1 MLWLVFRYCARLV
14 IAFDYYREYPRILQ
28 SLQLFANK
36 MPSAAFP
43 SQVVKHYELR
53 ETIGS
58 GGFAKVKLAV
68 HILTGEKVAI
78 KVMNKKELGS
88 DLPRVQ
94 REIDA
99 MKNLSH
105 QHVCQLYHV
114 IQTDDYIFMVMEYA
128 PGGELF
134 DYIVAKDKLKE
145 DEARGFFRQIV
156 SAVAYIHERGYAH
169 RDLKPENLLLD
180 EDQNIKLIDFGLVAK
195 PRGGMTDHLD
205 TCCGSP
211 AYAAPELI
219 SGFPYHGNEVD
230 LWSMGVL
237 LYALLCGFLPFD
249 DDNTFKL
256 YKLIQKGE
264 YEVPEWLS
272 PGTAKLL
279 SQLLQTNPQRRAT
292 IKSLLNH
299 DWVMKGYAAPV
310 RWMSRIKK
318 DKPDPDVLLEMASYY
333 DVHPDTMMKRLL
345 EWKFDEVTSMYFLL
359 CKKKSKGQLPEL
371 LPRYSKSHTR
381 KSVHSKENEHPNVF
395 SSENTEYILRTP
407 KALPYVEH
415 QSRKAMVNHQEE
427 NMQPPT
433 RRPRAGTLPYDAE
446 PTTPSRKAPTAMPP
460 PVAPITPRV
469 RKTPAA
475 KGAAADIPTSHSDY
489 DFGSND
495 LTPMSQARLW
505 SQSLDTN
512 LDKATSKRTPF
523 RSPFTLGRKRFG
535 SVDTPSSTSKWS
547 SKSIMGSI
555 EDGLNRIVE
564 AITPRGLGSH
574 GPRKVKALYNVSST
588 STRSADEV
596 LDEIKRV
603 LKLADIMFKQKGYTL
618 RCKSI
623 DERGKVVLDFE
634 MEVCLIPK
642 MEIIGIRRK
651 RMKGDTWAYKKI
663 CEELLAA
670 AKL

>member
-1 MLWLVFRYCARLV
+1 
-14 IAFDYYREYPRILQ
+14 
-28 SLQLFANK
+28 

-43 SQVVKHYELR
+43 SQITKHYELR
-53 ETIGS
+53 QTIGS

-68 HILTGEKVAI
+68 HLLTGEKVAI

-99 MKNLSH
+99 MKNLSQ

-114 IQTDDYIFMVMEYA
+114 IRQMNAYSWSWRCVAVYA

-145 DEARGFFRQIV
+145 EEARVFFRQIV
-156 SAVAYIHERGYAH
+156 SAVAYIHDRGYAH

-180 EDQNIKLIDFGLVAK
+180 DDQNIKLIDFGLVAK
-195 PRGGMTDHLD
+195 PRGGMAYHLE

-249 DDNTFKL
+249 DDNTCKL

-264 YEVPEWLS
+264 YEVPDWLS
-272 PGTAKLL
+272 PGSAKLL
-279 SQLLQTNPQRRAT
+279 SQLLQVNPKRRVT
-292 IKSLLNH
+292 IKQLLNNE
-299 DWVMKGYAAPV
+299 WMMKGYAAPV
-310 RWMSRIKK
+310 RWTSRIKK
-318 DKPDPDVLLEMASYY
+318 DKPDPDVLLELASYY
-333 DVHPDTMMKRLL
+333 DHPLDTMMKKVL
-345 EWKFDEVTSMYFLL
+345 EWKYDEVTAMYFLL
-359 CKKKSKGQLPEL
+359 CMKKSKGQLPEL
-371 LPRYSKSHTR
+371 LPRYNKARTR
-381 KSVHSKENEHPNVF
+381 KRLESKENEHPNVPN
-395 SSENTEYILRTP
+395 SENTEYILRPP
-407 KALPYVEH
+407 KPSPYSEH
-415 QSRKAMVNHQEE
+415 QARKIMLNKEE
-427 NMQPPT
+427 NMEPPL
-433 RRPRAGTLPYDAE
+433 RKPRAGTLPSSVPST
-446 PTTPSRKAPTAMPP
+446 PTKKVPTAEMPP
-460 PVAPITPRV
+460 PMLAPITPRA
-469 RKTPAA
+469 RKTPA
-475 KGAAADIPTSHSDY
+475 KGAAADIPMSHSDY

-495 LTPMSQARLW
+495 LTPMSHAKLW
-505 SQSLDTN
+505 SQSLDNN
-512 LDKATSKRTPF
+512 LDKTCKKTPF
-523 RSPFTLGRKRFG
+523 KSPFGIGRKRFG

-547 SKSIMGSI
+547 SRGFMGSI

-564 AITPRGLGSH
+564 AITPRGLGGH

-588 STRSADEV
+588 STRSSDEV
-596 LDEIKRV
+596 LDELKRV
-603 LKLADIMFKQKGYTL
+603 LEDRCIMYKEKGYTL

-623 DERGKVVLDFE
+623 DDRGKVLLEFE

-642 MEIIGIRRK
+642 MDMIGIRRK
-651 RMKGDTWAYKKI
+651 RMKGDTWAYKKV
-663 CEELLAA
+663 CEELLSS

>member
-1 MLWLVFRYCARLV
+1 
-14 IAFDYYREYPRILQ
+14 
-28 SLQLFANK
+28 
-36 MPSAAFP
+36 MPSATFP
-43 SQVVKHYELR
+43 PQITKYYELR

-68 HILTGEKVAI
+68 HSLTGEKVAI
-78 KVMNKKELGS
+78 KIMNKKELGS

-99 MKNLSH
+99 MKNLTH

-114 IQTDDYIFMVMEYA
+114 IQTEEYIFMVMEYA

-134 DYIVAKDKLKE
+134 DYIVAKDKLRE

-156 SAVAYIHERGYAH
+156 SAVAYIHDRGYAH

-180 EDQNIKLIDFGLVAK
+180 DDQNIKLIDFGLVAK

-272 PGTAKLL
+272 PGSAKIL
-279 SQLLQTNPQRRAT
+279 SQLLQVNPKRRVT
-292 IKSLLNH
+292 IKGLLNH
-299 DWVMKGYAAPV
+299 EWMMKGYAAPV
-310 RWMSRIKK
+310 RWTSRIKK

-333 DVHPDTMMKRLL
+333 VVSVEAMNKRVMD
-345 EWKFDEVTSMYFLL
+345 WKYDEVTAMYFLL
-359 CKKKSKGQLPEL
+359 CKKKSKGQPPEL
-371 LPRYSKSHTR
+371 LPRYSKSRTR
-381 KSVHSKENEHPNVF
+381 KRLESKENEHPNVPN
-395 SSENTEYILRTP
+395 SENAEYILRPP
-407 KALPYVEH
+407 KPLPYSEH
-415 QSRKAMVNHQEE
+415 QSRKVMFNKQEE
-427 NMQPPT
+427 SMEPPA
-433 RRPRAGTLPYDAE
+433 RKARAGTLPASVPST
-446 PTTPSRKAPTAMPP
+446 PTKKGPTEMPP
-460 PVAPITPRV
+460 PLAPITPRT
-469 RKTPAA
+469 RKTPA
-475 KGAAADIPTSHSDY
+475 KGAAAEMPMSHSDY
-489 DFGSND
+489 DFGNND
-495 LTPMSQARLW
+495 LTPMSQAKLW

-512 LDKATSKRTPF
+512 LDKATQSRKTPF
-523 RSPFTLGRKRFG
+523 RSPFTIGRKRFG
-535 SVDTPSSTSKWS
+535 SLDTPSSSSKWGS
-547 SKSIMGSI
+547 RGFMGSI
-555 EDGLNRIVE
+555 EEGLNRIVE
-564 AITPRGLGSH
+564 AITPRGLGGH

-588 STRSADEV
+588 STRSSDEV
-596 LDEIKRV
+596 LDELKRV
-603 LKLADIMFKQKGYTL
+603 LELADIMFKQKGYAL

-623 DERGKVVLDFE
+623 DERGKVVLEFE

-642 MEIIGIRRK
+642 MEMIGIRRK

-663 CEELLAA
+663 CEELLSA

>member
-1 MLWLVFRYCARLV
+1 
-14 IAFDYYREYPRILQ
+14 
-28 SLQLFANK
+28 

-58 GGFAKVKLAV
+58 GCQQTFIIGVD
-68 HILTGEKVAI
+68 
-78 KVMNKKELGS
+78 KKSQS

-195 PRGGMTDHLD
+195 PHGGMTDHLD

-211 AYAAPELI
+211 AYAAP
-219 SGFPYHGNEVD
+219 GFPYHGNEVD

-256 YKLIQKGE
+256 YKLIQVCE
-264 YEVPEWLS
+264 DLDNLS
-272 PGTAKLL
+272 FISGTAKLL
-279 SQLLQTNPQRRAT
+279 SQLLQ
-292 IKSLLNH
+292 
-299 DWVMKGYAAPV
+299 
-310 RWMSRIKK
+310 K

-415 QSRKAMVNHQEE
+415 HSRKAMVNHQEE
-427 NMQPPT
+427 NMQPPA
-433 RRPRAGTLPYDAE
+433 RRPRAGTLPYDVE

-495 LTPMSQARLW
+495 LTPMSQARL
-505 SQSLDTN
+505 
-512 LDKATSKRTPF
+512 
-523 RSPFTLGRKRFG
+523 SPFTLGRKRFG

-603 LKLADIMFKQKGYTL
+603 LKLADIMFKQKGFSVGDTLGQHHQVHGIITSDVVNGTPHDACTKLWVFLTSNGHETYTL

>member
-1 MLWLVFRYCARLV
+1 
-14 IAFDYYREYPRILQ
+14 
-28 SLQLFANK
+28 
-36 MPSAAFP
+36 MPSATFP
-43 SQVVKHYELR
+43 PQITKYYELR

-68 HILTGEKVAI
+68 HSLTGEKVAI
-78 KVMNKKELGS
+78 KIMNKKELGS

-99 MKNLSH
+99 MKNLTH

-114 IQTDDYIFMVMEYA
+114 IQTEEYIFMVMEYA

-134 DYIVAKDKLKE
+134 DYIVAKDKLRE

-156 SAVAYIHERGYAH
+156 SAVAYIHDRGYAH

-180 EDQNIKLIDFGLVAK
+180 DDQNIKLIDFGLVAK

-264 YEVPEWLS
+264 YEIPEWLS
-272 PGTAKLL
+272 PGSAKIL
-279 SQLLQTNPQRRAT
+279 SQLLQVNPKRRVT
-292 IKSLLNH
+292 IKGLLNH
-299 DWVMKGYAAPV
+299 EWMMKGYAAPV
-310 RWMSRIKK
+310 RWTSRIKK

-333 DVHPDTMMKRLL
+333 VVSVEAMNKRVMD
-345 EWKFDEVTSMYFLL
+345 WKYDEVTAMYFLL
-359 CKKKSKGQLPEL
+359 CKKKSKGQPPEL
-371 LPRYSKSHTR
+371 LPRYSKSRTR
-381 KSVHSKENEHPNVF
+381 KRLESKENEHPNVPN
-395 SSENTEYILRTP
+395 SENAEYILRPP
-407 KALPYVEH
+407 KPLPYIEH
-415 QSRKAMVNHQEE
+415 QSRKVMFNKQEE
-427 NMQPPT
+427 SMEPPA
-433 RRPRAGTLPYDAE
+433 RKARAGTLPASVPST
-446 PTTPSRKAPTAMPP
+446 PTKKGPTEMPP
-460 PVAPITPRV
+460 PLAPITPRT
-469 RKTPAA
+469 RKTPA
-475 KGAAADIPTSHSDY
+475 KGAAAEMPMSHSDY
-489 DFGSND
+489 DFGNND
-495 LTPMSQARLW
+495 LTPMSQAKLW

-512 LDKATSKRTPF
+512 LDKATQSRKTPF

-535 SVDTPSSTSKWS
+535 SLDTPSSSSKWGS
-547 SKSIMGSI
+547 RGFMGSI
-555 EDGLNRIVE
+555 EEGLNRIVE
-564 AITPRGLGSH
+564 AITPRGLGGH

-588 STRSADEV
+588 STRSSDEV
-596 LDEIKRV
+596 LDELKRV
-603 LKLADIMFKQKGYTL
+603 LELADIMFKQKGYAL

-623 DERGKVVLDFE
+623 DERGKVVLEFE

-642 MEIIGIRRK
+642 MEMIGIRRK

-663 CEELLAA
+663 CEELLSA

>member
-1 MLWLVFRYCARLV
+1 
-14 IAFDYYREYPRILQ
+14 
-28 SLQLFANK
+28 
-36 MPSAAFP
+36 MPSATFP
-43 SQVVKHYELR
+43 PQITKYYELR

-68 HILTGEKVAI
+68 HSLTGEKVAI
-78 KVMNKKELGS
+78 KIMNKKELGS

-99 MKNLSH
+99 MKNLTH

-114 IQTDDYIFMVMEYA
+114 IQTEEYIFMVMEYA

-134 DYIVAKDKLKE
+134 DYIVAKDKLRE

-156 SAVAYIHERGYAH
+156 SAVAYIHDRGYAH

-180 EDQNIKLIDFGLVAK
+180 DDQNIKLIDFGLVAK

-264 YEVPEWLS
+264 YEVPDWLS
-272 PGTAKLL
+272 PGSAKIL
-279 SQLLQTNPQRRAT
+279 SQLLQVNPKRRVT
-292 IKSLLNH
+292 IKGLLNH
-299 DWVMKGYAAPV
+299 EWMMKGYAAPV
-310 RWMSRIKK
+310 RWTSRIKK

-333 DVHPDTMMKRLL
+333 DVSLESMNKRLMD
-345 EWKFDEVTSMYFLL
+345 WKYDEVTAMYFLL
-359 CKKKSKGQLPEL
+359 CKKKSKGQPPEL
-371 LPRYSKSHTR
+371 LPRYSKSRTR
-381 KSVHSKENEHPNVF
+381 KRLESKENEHPNVPN
-395 SSENTEYILRTP
+395 SENAEYILRTP
-407 KALPYVEH
+407 KPLPYSEH
-415 QSRKAMVNHQEE
+415 QSRKVMFNKQEE
-427 NMQPPT
+427 SMEPPA
-433 RRPRAGTLPYDAE
+433 RKARAGTLPASVPST
-446 PTTPSRKAPTAMPP
+446 PTKKGPTEMPP
-460 PVAPITPRV
+460 PLAPITPRT
-469 RKTPAA
+469 RKTPA
-475 KGAAADIPTSHSDY
+475 KGAAAEIPMSHSDY
-489 DFGSND
+489 DFGNNN
-495 LTPMSQARLW
+495 LTPMSQAKLW

-512 LDKATSKRTPF
+512 LDKATQSRKTPF
-523 RSPFTLGRKRFG
+523 RSPFTIGRKRFG
-535 SVDTPSSTSKWS
+535 SLDTPSSSSKWGS
-547 SKSIMGSI
+547 RGFMGSI
-555 EDGLNRIVE
+555 EEGLNRIVE
-564 AITPRGLGSH
+564 AITPRGLGGH

-588 STRSADEV
+588 STRSSDEV
-596 LDEIKRV
+596 LDELKRV
-603 LKLADIMFKQKGYTL
+603 LELADIMFKQKGYAL

-623 DERGKVVLDFE
+623 DERGKVVLEFE

-642 MEIIGIRRK
+642 MEMIGIRRK

-663 CEELLAA
+663 CEELLSA

>member
-1 MLWLVFRYCARLV
+1 
-14 IAFDYYREYPRILQ
+14 
-28 SLQLFANK
+28 
-36 MPSAAFP
+36 MPTAAFP
-43 SQVVKHYELR
+43 PQITKHYELKQ
-53 ETIGS
+53 TIGS
-58 GGFAKVKLAV
+58 GGFAKVKLAI
-68 HILTGEKVAI
+68 HQLTGEKVAI

-99 MKNLSH
+99 MKNLTQ

-114 IQTDDYIFMVMEYA
+114 IQTDEYIFMVMEYA

-145 DEARGFFRQIV
+145 EEARGFFRQIV

-249 DDNTFKL
+249 DENTFKL

-272 PGTAKLL
+272 PGSARIL
-279 SQLLQTNPQRRAT
+279 SQLLQVNPKKRVT
-292 IKSLLNH
+292 IKQLLNH
-299 DWVMKGYAAPV
+299 EWMMKGYAAPV
-310 RWMSRIKK
+310 RWTSRIKK
-318 DKPDPDVLLEMASYY
+318 DKPDPDVLLELASYY
-333 DVHPDTMMKRLL
+333 DLTLEAMTKKVL
-345 EWKFDEVTSMYFLL
+345 EWKYDEVTAMYFLL

-371 LPRYSKSHTR
+371 LPRYSKARTR
-381 KSVHSKENEHPNVF
+381 KQLESKENQHPNVPD
-395 SSENTEYILRTP
+395 SENTEYILRPP
-407 KALPYVEH
+407 KPIPYSEH
-415 QSRKAMVNHQEE
+415 QVRKAMINKEG
-427 NMQPPT
+427 NMEPPPRKT
-433 RRPRAGTLPYDAE
+433 RAGTLPSSV
-446 PTTPSRKAPTAMPP
+446 PTTPTKKAPTDMPP
-460 PVAPITPRV
+460 PLAPVTPRV
-469 RKTPAA
+469 WKTPAR
-475 KGAAADIPTSHSDY
+475 GAAADIPTSHSDY

-495 LTPMSQARLW
+495 LTPISQAKIW

-512 LDKATSKRTPF
+512 LDKATCKKTPF
-523 RSPFTLGRKRFG
+523 KSPFTIGRKRFG

-547 SKSIMGSI
+547 SRGRIMGSI
-555 EDGLNRIVE
+555 EDSFNKIVE
-564 AITPRGLGSH
+564 VLTPRGLGGN

-588 STRSADEV
+588 STRSSDEV
-596 LDEIKRV
+596 LDELKRV
-603 LKLADIMFKQKGYTL
+603 LEDRDIMYKEKGYAL

-623 DERGKVVLDFE
+623 DDRGKVLLEFE

-642 MEIIGIRRK
+642 MEMIGVRRK
-651 RMKGDTWAYKKI
+651 RMKGDTWAYKKV
-663 CEELLAA
+663 CEELLAS

>member
-1 MLWLVFRYCARLV
+1 
-14 IAFDYYREYPRILQ
+14 
-28 SLQLFANK
+28 
-36 MPSAAFP
+36 MPSATFP
-43 SQVVKHYELR
+43 PQITKYYELR

-68 HILTGEKVAI
+68 HSLTGEKVAI
-78 KVMNKKELGS
+78 KIMNKKELGS

-99 MKNLSH
+99 MKNLTH

-114 IQTDDYIFMVMEYA
+114 IQTEEYIFMVMEYA

-134 DYIVAKDKLKE
+134 DYIVAKDKLRE

-156 SAVAYIHERGYAH
+156 SAVAYIHDRGYAH

-180 EDQNIKLIDFGLVAK
+180 DDQNIKLIDFGLVAK

-272 PGTAKLL
+272 PGSAKIL
-279 SQLLQTNPQRRAT
+279 SQLLQVNPKRRVT
-292 IKSLLNH
+292 IKGLLNH
-299 DWVMKGYAAPV
+299 EWMMKGYAAPV
-310 RWMSRIKK
+310 RWTSRIKK

-333 DVHPDTMMKRLL
+333 VVSVEAMNKRLMD
-345 EWKFDEVTSMYFLL
+345 WKYDEVTAMYFLL
-359 CKKKSKGQLPEL
+359 CKKKSKGQPPEL
-371 LPRYSKSHTR
+371 LPRYSKSRTR
-381 KSVHSKENEHPNVF
+381 KRLESKENEHPNVPN
-395 SSENTEYILRTP
+395 SENAEYILRPP
-407 KALPYVEH
+407 KPLPYIEH
-415 QSRKAMVNHQEE
+415 QSRKVMFNKQEE
-427 NMQPPT
+427 SMEPPA
-433 RRPRAGTLPYDAE
+433 RKARAGTLPASVPST
-446 PTTPSRKAPTAMPP
+446 PTKKGPTEMPP
-460 PVAPITPRV
+460 PLAPITPRT
-469 RKTPAA
+469 RKTPA
-475 KGAAADIPTSHSDY
+475 KGAAAEMPMSHSDY
-489 DFGSND
+489 DFGNND
-495 LTPMSQARLW
+495 LTPMSQAKLW

-512 LDKATSKRTPF
+512 LDKATQSRKTPF

-535 SVDTPSSTSKWS
+535 SLDTPSSSSKWGS
-547 SKSIMGSI
+547 RGFMGSI
-555 EDGLNRIVE
+555 EEGLNRIVE
-564 AITPRGLGSH
+564 AITPRGLGGH

-588 STRSADEV
+588 STRSSDEV
-596 LDEIKRV
+596 LDELKRV
-603 LKLADIMFKQKGYTL
+603 LELADIMFKQKGYAL

-623 DERGKVVLDFE
+623 DERGKVVLEFE

-642 MEIIGIRRK
+642 MEMIGIRRK

-663 CEELLAA
+663 CEELLSA

>member
-1 MLWLVFRYCARLV
+1 
-14 IAFDYYREYPRILQ
+14 
-28 SLQLFANK
+28 
-36 MPSAAFP
+36 MPSATFP
-43 SQVVKHYELR
+43 PQITKYYELR

-68 HILTGEKVAI
+68 HSLTGEKVAI
-78 KVMNKKELGS
+78 KIMNKKELGS

-99 MKNLSH
+99 MKNLTH

-114 IQTDDYIFMVMEYA
+114 IQTEEYIFMVMEYA

-134 DYIVAKDKLKE
+134 DYIVAKDKLRE

-156 SAVAYIHERGYAH
+156 SAVAYIHDRGYAH

-180 EDQNIKLIDFGLVAK
+180 DDQNIKLIDFGLVAK

-272 PGTAKLL
+272 PGSAKIL
-279 SQLLQTNPQRRAT
+279 SQLLQVNPKRRVT
-292 IKSLLNH
+292 IKGLLNH
-299 DWVMKGYAAPV
+299 EWMMKGYAAPV
-310 RWMSRIKK
+310 RWTSRIKK

-333 DVHPDTMMKRLL
+333 VVSVEAMNKRVMD
-345 EWKFDEVTSMYFLL
+345 WKYDEVTAMYFLL
-359 CKKKSKGQLPEL
+359 CKKKSKGQPPEL
-371 LPRYSKSHTR
+371 LPRYSKSRTR
-381 KSVHSKENEHPNVF
+381 KRLESKENEHPNVPN
-395 SSENTEYILRTP
+395 SENAEYILRPP
-407 KALPYVEH
+407 KPLPYIEH
-415 QSRKAMVNHQEE
+415 QSRKVMFNKQEE
-427 NMQPPT
+427 SMEPPA
-433 RRPRAGTLPYDAE
+433 RKARAGTLPASVPST
-446 PTTPSRKAPTAMPP
+446 PTKKGPTEMPP
-460 PVAPITPRV
+460 PLAPITPRT
-469 RKTPAA
+469 RKTPA
-475 KGAAADIPTSHSDY
+475 KGAAAEMPMSHSDY
-489 DFGSND
+489 DFGNND
-495 LTPMSQARLW
+495 LTPMSQAKLW

-512 LDKATSKRTPF
+512 LDKATQSRKTPF

-535 SVDTPSSTSKWS
+535 SLDTPSSSSKWGS
-547 SKSIMGSI
+547 RGFMGSI
-555 EDGLNRIVE
+555 EEGLNRIVE
-564 AITPRGLGSH
+564 AITPRGLGGH

-588 STRSADEV
+588 STRSSDEV
-596 LDEIKRV
+596 LDELKRV
-603 LKLADIMFKQKGYTL
+603 LELADIMFKQKGYAL

-623 DERGKVVLDFE
+623 DERGKVVLEFE

-642 MEIIGIRRK
+642 MEMIGIRRK

-663 CEELLAA
+663 CEELLSA

>member
-1 MLWLVFRYCARLV
+1 
-14 IAFDYYREYPRILQ
+14 
-28 SLQLFANK
+28 
-36 MPSAAFP
+36 MPSATFP
-43 SQVVKHYELR
+43 PQITKYYELR

-68 HILTGEKVAI
+68 HSLTGEKVAI
-78 KVMNKKELGS
+78 KIMNKKELGS

-99 MKNLSH
+99 MKNLTH

-114 IQTDDYIFMVMEYA
+114 IQTEEYIFMVMEYA

-134 DYIVAKDKLKE
+134 DYIVAKDKLRE

-156 SAVAYIHERGYAH
+156 SAVAYIHDRGYAH

-180 EDQNIKLIDFGLVAK
+180 DDQNIKLIDFGLVAK

-272 PGTAKLL
+272 PGSAKIL
-279 SQLLQTNPQRRAT
+279 SQLLQVNPKRRVT
-292 IKSLLNH
+292 IKGLLNH
-299 DWVMKGYAAPV
+299 EWMMKGYAAPV
-310 RWMSRIKK
+310 RWTSRIKK

-333 DVHPDTMMKRLL
+333 VVSVEAMNKRVMD
-345 EWKFDEVTSMYFLL
+345 WKYDEVTAMYFLL
-359 CKKKSKGQLPEL
+359 CKKKSKGQPPEL
-371 LPRYSKSHTR
+371 LPRYSKSRTR
-381 KSVHSKENEHPNVF
+381 KRLESKENEHPNVPNA
-395 SSENTEYILRTP
+395 ENAEYILRPP
-407 KALPYVEH
+407 KPLPYSEH
-415 QSRKAMVNHQEE
+415 QSRKVMFNKQEE
-427 NMQPPT
+427 SMEPPA
-433 RRPRAGTLPYDAE
+433 RKARAGTLPASVPST
-446 PTTPSRKAPTAMPP
+446 PTKKGPTEMPP
-460 PVAPITPRV
+460 PLAPITPRT
-469 RKTPAA
+469 RKTPA
-475 KGAAADIPTSHSDY
+475 KGAAAEMPMSHSDY
-489 DFGSND
+489 DFGNND
-495 LTPMSQARLW
+495 LTPMSQAKLW

-512 LDKATSKRTPF
+512 LDKATQSRKTPF
-523 RSPFTLGRKRFG
+523 RSPFTIGRKRFG
-535 SVDTPSSTSKWS
+535 SLDTPSSSSKWGS
-547 SKSIMGSI
+547 RGFMGSI
-555 EDGLNRIVE
+555 EEGLNRIVE
-564 AITPRGLGSH
+564 AITPRGLGGH

-588 STRSADEV
+588 STRSSDEV
-596 LDEIKRV
+596 LDELKRV
-603 LKLADIMFKQKGYTL
+603 LELADIMFKQKGYAL

-623 DERGKVVLDFE
+623 DERGKVVLEFE

-642 MEIIGIRRK
+642 MEMIGIRRK

-663 CEELLAA
+663 CEELLSA

>member
-1 MLWLVFRYCARLV
+1 
-14 IAFDYYREYPRILQ
+14 
-28 SLQLFANK
+28 
-36 MPSAAFP
+36 MPSAALP
-43 SQVVKHYELR
+43 PQVTKHYELR
-53 ETIGS
+53 QTIGS

-68 HILTGEKVAI
+68 HNLTGEKVAI

-99 MKNLSH
+99 MKNLTH

-114 IQTDDYIFMVMEYA
+114 IQTEEHIFMVMEYA

-156 SAVAYIHERGYAH
+156 SAVAYIHDRGYAH

-195 PRGGMTDHLD
+195 PRGGMADHLD

-249 DDNTFKL
+249 DENTFKL

-264 YEVPEWLS
+264 YDIPDWIS
-272 PGTAKLL
+272 PGSAKIL
-279 SQLLQTNPQRRAT
+279 SQLLQINPKKRVT
-292 IKSLLNH
+292 IKGLLNH
-299 DWVMKGYAAPV
+299 EWMMKGYAAPV
-310 RWMSRIKK
+310 RWTSRIKK
-318 DKPDPDVLLEMASYY
+318 DKPDPDVLFAIASYY
-333 DVHPDTMMKRLL
+333 DAPLDTMMKRLL
-345 EWKFDEVTSMYFLL
+345 EWKYDELTAMYFLL
-359 CKKKSKGQLPEL
+359 CKMKSKGQLPEL
-371 LPRYSKSHTR
+371 LPRYSKARTR
-381 KSVHSKENEHPNVF
+381 KRVESKENEHPNVPN
-395 SSENTEYILRTP
+395 SENTEYILRPP

-415 QSRKAMVNHQEE
+415 KAIKPMLNKQEE
-427 NMQPPT
+427 IMEPPV
-433 RRPRAGTLPYDAE
+433 RKPRAGTLPKSV
-446 PTTPSRKAPTAMPP
+446 PSTPSKKGPTEMPP
-460 PVAPITPRV
+460 PLAPITPRT

-475 KGAAADIPTSHSDY
+475 KGAAAEIPTSHSDY
-489 DFGSND
+489 DFGASD
-495 LTPMSQARLW
+495 LTPISQAKLW

-512 LDKATSKRTPF
+512 LDKATCKKTPF
-523 RSPFTLGRKRFG
+523 KSPFTLGRKRFG

-547 SKSIMGSI
+547 SRGIMGSI

-564 AITPRGLGSH
+564 AITPRGLGGH

-588 STRSADEV
+588 STRSSDEV
-596 LDEIKRV
+596 LDELKRV
-603 LKLADIMFKQKGYTL
+603 LELADIMFKQKGYTL

-623 DERGKVVLDFE
+623 DERGKVLLEFE

-642 MEIIGIRRK
+642 MDMIGIRRK

-663 CEELLAA
+663 CEELLSA

>member
-1 MLWLVFRYCARLV
+1 
-14 IAFDYYREYPRILQ
+14 
-28 SLQLFANK
+28 
-36 MPSAAFP
+36 MPSATFP
-43 SQVVKHYELR
+43 PQITKCYELR

-68 HILTGEKVAI
+68 HSLTGEKVAI
-78 KVMNKKELGS
+78 KIMNKKELGS

-99 MKNLSH
+99 MKNLTH

-114 IQTDDYIFMVMEYA
+114 IQTEEYIFMVMEYA

-134 DYIVAKDKLKE
+134 DYIVAKDKLRE

-156 SAVAYIHERGYAH
+156 SAVAYIHDRGYAH

-180 EDQNIKLIDFGLVAK
+180 DDQNIKLIDFGLVAK

-256 YKLIQKGE
+256 YKLIQKGD

-272 PGTAKLL
+272 PGSAKIL
-279 SQLLQTNPQRRAT
+279 SQLLQVNPKRRVT
-292 IKSLLNH
+292 IKGLLNH
-299 DWVMKGYAAPV
+299 EWMVKGYAAPV
-310 RWMSRIKK
+310 RWTSRIKK
-318 DKPDPDVLLEMASYY
+318 DKPDPGVLLEMASYY
-333 DVHPDTMMKRLL
+333 DVSLEAMNKRVMD
-345 EWKFDEVTSMYFLL
+345 WKYDEVTAMYFLL
-359 CKKKSKGQLPEL
+359 CKKKSKGQPPEL
-371 LPRYSKSHTR
+371 LPRYSKSRTR
-381 KSVHSKENEHPNVF
+381 KRLESKENEHPNVPN
-395 SSENTEYILRTP
+395 SENAEYILRPP
-407 KALPYVEH
+407 KPLPYGEH
-415 QSRKAMVNHQEE
+415 QSRKVMFNKQEE
-427 NMQPPT
+427 SMEPPA
-433 RRPRAGTLPYDAE
+433 RKARAGTLPASVPST
-446 PTTPSRKAPTAMPP
+446 PTKKGPTEMPP
-460 PVAPITPRV
+460 PLAPITPRT
-469 RKTPAA
+469 RKTPA
-475 KGAAADIPTSHSDY
+475 KGAAAEMPMSHSDY
-489 DFGSND
+489 DFGNND
-495 LTPMSQARLW
+495 LTPMSQAKLW

-512 LDKATSKRTPF
+512 LDKATQSRKTPF
-523 RSPFTLGRKRFG
+523 RSPFTIGRKRFG
-535 SVDTPSSTSKWS
+535 SLDTPSSSSKWGS
-547 SKSIMGSI
+547 RGFMGSI
-555 EDGLNRIVE
+555 EEGLNRIVE
-564 AITPRGLGSH
+564 AITPRGLGGH

-588 STRSADEV
+588 STRSSDEV
-596 LDEIKRV
+596 LDELKRV
-603 LKLADIMFKQKGYTL
+603 LELADIMYKQKGYAL

-623 DERGKVVLDFE
+623 DERGKVILEFE

-642 MEIIGIRRK
+642 MEMIGIRRK

-663 CEELLAA
+663 CEELLSA

>member
-1 MLWLVFRYCARLV
+1 
-14 IAFDYYREYPRILQ
+14 
-28 SLQLFANK
+28 
-36 MPSAAFP
+36 MPSATFP
-43 SQVVKHYELR
+43 PQITKYYELR

-68 HILTGEKVAI
+68 HSLTGEKVAI
-78 KVMNKKELGS
+78 KIMNKKELGS

-99 MKNLSH
+99 MKNLTH

-114 IQTDDYIFMVMEYA
+114 IQTEEYIFMVMEYA

-134 DYIVAKDKLKE
+134 DYIVAKDKLRE

-156 SAVAYIHERGYAH
+156 SAVAYIHDRGYAH

-180 EDQNIKLIDFGLVAK
+180 DDQNIKLIDFGLVAK

-264 YEVPEWLS
+264 YEIPEWLS
-272 PGTAKLL
+272 PGSAKIL
-279 SQLLQTNPQRRAT
+279 SQLLQVNPKRRVT
-292 IKSLLNH
+292 IKGLLNH
-299 DWVMKGYAAPV
+299 EWMMKGYAAPV
-310 RWMSRIKK
+310 RWTSRIKK

-333 DVHPDTMMKRLL
+333 VVSVEAMNKRVMD
-345 EWKFDEVTSMYFLL
+345 WKYDEVTAMYFLL
-359 CKKKSKGQLPEL
+359 CKKKSKGQPPEL
-371 LPRYSKSHTR
+371 LPRYSKSRTR
-381 KSVHSKENEHPNVF
+381 KRLESKENEHPNVPN
-395 SSENTEYILRTP
+395 SENLEYILRPP
-407 KALPYVEH
+407 KPLPYSEH
-415 QSRKAMVNHQEE
+415 QSRKVMFNKQEE
-427 NMQPPT
+427 SMEPPA
-433 RRPRAGTLPYDAE
+433 RKARAGTLPASVPST
-446 PTTPSRKAPTAMPP
+446 PTKKGPTEMPP
-460 PVAPITPRV
+460 PLAPITPRT
-469 RKTPAA
+469 RKTPA
-475 KGAAADIPTSHSDY
+475 KGAAAEMPMSHSDY
-489 DFGSND
+489 DFGNND
-495 LTPMSQARLW
+495 LTPMSQAKLW

-512 LDKATSKRTPF
+512 LDKATQSRKTPF

-535 SVDTPSSTSKWS
+535 SLDTPSSSSKWGS
-547 SKSIMGSI
+547 RGFMGSI
-555 EDGLNRIVE
+555 EEGLNRIVE
-564 AITPRGLGSH
+564 AITPRGLGGH

-588 STRSADEV
+588 STRSSDEV
-596 LDEIKRV
+596 LDELKRV
-603 LKLADIMFKQKGYTL
+603 LELADIMFKQKGYAL

-623 DERGKVVLDFE
+623 DERGKVVLEFE

-642 MEIIGIRRK
+642 MEMIGIRRK

-663 CEELLAA
+663 CEELLSA

>member
-1 MLWLVFRYCARLV
+1 
-14 IAFDYYREYPRILQ
+14 
-28 SLQLFANK
+28 
-36 MPSAAFP
+36 MPSATFP
-43 SQVVKHYELR
+43 PQITKYYELR

-68 HILTGEKVAI
+68 HSLTGEKVAI
-78 KVMNKKELGS
+78 KIMNKKELGS

-99 MKNLSH
+99 MKNLTH

-114 IQTDDYIFMVMEYA
+114 IQTEEYIFMVMEYA

-134 DYIVAKDKLKE
+134 DYIVAKDKLRE

-156 SAVAYIHERGYAH
+156 SAVAYIHDRGYAH

-180 EDQNIKLIDFGLVAK
+180 DDQNIKLIDFGLVAK

-272 PGTAKLL
+272 PGSAKIL
-279 SQLLQTNPQRRAT
+279 SQLLQVNPKRRVT
-292 IKSLLNH
+292 IKGLLNH
-299 DWVMKGYAAPV
+299 EWMMKGYAAPV
-310 RWMSRIKK
+310 RWTSRIKK

-333 DVHPDTMMKRLL
+333 DVSLESMNKRLMD
-345 EWKFDEVTSMYFLL
+345 WKYDEVTAMYFLL
-359 CKKKSKGQLPEL
+359 CKKKSKGQPPEL
-371 LPRYSKSHTR
+371 LPRYSKSRTR
-381 KSVHSKENEHPNVF
+381 KRLESKENEHPNVPN
-395 SSENTEYILRTP
+395 SENAEYILRPP
-407 KALPYVEH
+407 KPLPYIEH
-415 QSRKAMVNHQEE
+415 QSRKVMFNKQEE
-427 NMQPPT
+427 SMEPPA
-433 RRPRAGTLPYDAE
+433 RKARAGTLPASVPST
-446 PTTPSRKAPTAMPP
+446 PTKKGPTEMPP
-460 PVAPITPRV
+460 PLAPITPRT
-469 RKTPAA
+469 RKTPA
-475 KGAAADIPTSHSDY
+475 KGAAAEMPMSHSDY
-489 DFGSND
+489 DFGNND
-495 LTPMSQARLW
+495 LTPMSQAKLW

-512 LDKATSKRTPF
+512 LDKATQSRKTPF

-535 SVDTPSSTSKWS
+535 SLDTPSSSSKWGS
-547 SKSIMGSI
+547 RGFMGSI
-555 EDGLNRIVE
+555 EEGLNRIVE
-564 AITPRGLGSH
+564 AITPRGLGGH

-588 STRSADEV
+588 STRSSDEV
-596 LDEIKRV
+596 LDELKRV
-603 LKLADIMFKQKGYTL
+603 LELADIMFKQKGYAL

-623 DERGKVVLDFE
+623 DERGKVVLEFE

-642 MEIIGIRRK
+642 MEMIGIRRK

-663 CEELLAA
+663 CEELLSA

>member
-1 MLWLVFRYCARLV
+1 
-14 IAFDYYREYPRILQ
+14 
-28 SLQLFANK
+28 
-36 MPSAAFP
+36 MPSATFP
-43 SQVVKHYELR
+43 PQITKYYELR

-68 HILTGEKVAI
+68 HSLTGEKVAI
-78 KVMNKKELGS
+78 KIMNKKELGS

-99 MKNLSH
+99 MKNLTH

-114 IQTDDYIFMVMEYA
+114 IQTEEYIFMVMEYA

-134 DYIVAKDKLKE
+134 DYIVAKDKLRE

-156 SAVAYIHERGYAH
+156 SAVAYIHDRGYAH

-180 EDQNIKLIDFGLVAK
+180 DDQNIKLIDFGLVAK

-272 PGTAKLL
+272 PGSAKIL
-279 SQLLQTNPQRRAT
+279 SQLLQVNPKRRVT
-292 IKSLLNH
+292 IKGLLNH
-299 DWVMKGYAAPV
+299 EWMMKGYAAPV
-310 RWMSRIKK
+310 RWTSRIKK

-333 DVHPDTMMKRLL
+333 VVSVEAMNKRVMD
-345 EWKFDEVTSMYFLL
+345 WKYDEVTAMYFLL
-359 CKKKSKGQLPEL
+359 CKKKSKGQPPEL
-371 LPRYSKSHTR
+371 LPRYSKSRTR
-381 KSVHSKENEHPNVF
+381 KRLESKENEHPNVPN
-395 SSENTEYILRTP
+395 SENAEYILRPP
-407 KALPYVEH
+407 KPLPYIEH
-415 QSRKAMVNHQEE
+415 QSRKVMFNKQEE
-427 NMQPPT
+427 SMEPPA
-433 RRPRAGTLPYDAE
+433 RKARAGTLPASVPST
-446 PTTPSRKAPTAMPP
+446 PTKKGPTEMPP
-460 PVAPITPRV
+460 PLAPITPRT
-469 RKTPAA
+469 RKTPA
-475 KGAAADIPTSHSDY
+475 KAAAAEMPMSHSDY
-489 DFGSND
+489 DFGNND
-495 LTPMSQARLW
+495 LTPMSQAKLW

-512 LDKATSKRTPF
+512 LDKATQSRKTPF

-535 SVDTPSSTSKWS
+535 SLDTPSSSSKWGS
-547 SKSIMGSI
+547 RGFMGSI
-555 EDGLNRIVE
+555 EEGLNRIVE
-564 AITPRGLGSH
+564 AITPRGLGGH

-588 STRSADEV
+588 STRSSDEV
-596 LDEIKRV
+596 LDELKRV
-603 LKLADIMFKQKGYTL
+603 LELADIMFKQKGYAL

-623 DERGKVVLDFE
+623 DERGKVVLEFE

-642 MEIIGIRRK
+642 MEMIGIRRK

-663 CEELLAA
+663 CEELLSA

>member
-1 MLWLVFRYCARLV
+1 
-14 IAFDYYREYPRILQ
+14 
-28 SLQLFANK
+28 
-36 MPSAAFP
+36 MPSATFP
-43 SQVVKHYELR
+43 PQITKYYELR

-68 HILTGEKVAI
+68 HSLTGEKVAI
-78 KVMNKKELGS
+78 KIMNKKELGS

-99 MKNLSH
+99 MKNLTH

-114 IQTDDYIFMVMEYA
+114 IQTEEYIFMVMEYA

-134 DYIVAKDKLKE
+134 DYIVAKDKLRE

-156 SAVAYIHERGYAH
+156 SAVAYIHDRGYAH

-180 EDQNIKLIDFGLVAK
+180 DDQNIKLIDFGLVAK

-272 PGTAKLL
+272 PGSAKIL
-279 SQLLQTNPQRRAT
+279 SQLLQVNPKRRVT
-292 IKSLLNH
+292 IKGLLNH
-299 DWVMKGYAAPV
+299 EWMMKGYAAPV
-310 RWMSRIKK
+310 RWTSRIKK

-333 DVHPDTMMKRLL
+333 DVSLESMNKRLMD
-345 EWKFDEVTSMYFLL
+345 WKYDEVTAMYFLL
-359 CKKKSKGQLPEL
+359 CKKKSKGQPPEL
-371 LPRYSKSHTR
+371 LPRYSKSRTR
-381 KSVHSKENEHPNVF
+381 KRLESKENEHPNVPN
-395 SSENTEYILRTP
+395 SENAEYILRPP
-407 KALPYVEH
+407 KPLPYSEH
-415 QSRKAMVNHQEE
+415 QSRKVMFNKQEE
-427 NMQPPT
+427 SMEPPA
-433 RRPRAGTLPYDAE
+433 RKARAGTLPASVPST
-446 PTTPSRKAPTAMPP
+446 PTKKGPTEMPP
-460 PVAPITPRV
+460 PLAPITPRT
-469 RKTPAA
+469 RKTPA
-475 KGAAADIPTSHSDY
+475 KGAAAEMPMSHSDY
-489 DFGSND
+489 DFGNND
-495 LTPMSQARLW
+495 LTPMSQAKLW

-512 LDKATSKRTPF
+512 LDKATQSRKTPF

-535 SVDTPSSTSKWS
+535 SLDTPSSSSKWGS
-547 SKSIMGSI
+547 RGFMGSI
-555 EDGLNRIVE
+555 EEGLNRIVE
-564 AITPRGLGSH
+564 AITPRGLGGH

-588 STRSADEV
+588 STRSSDEV
-596 LDEIKRV
+596 LDELKRV
-603 LKLADIMFKQKGYTL
+603 LELADIMFKQKGYAL

-623 DERGKVVLDFE
+623 DERGKVVLEFE

-642 MEIIGIRRK
+642 MEMIGIRRK

-663 CEELLAA
+663 CEELLSA